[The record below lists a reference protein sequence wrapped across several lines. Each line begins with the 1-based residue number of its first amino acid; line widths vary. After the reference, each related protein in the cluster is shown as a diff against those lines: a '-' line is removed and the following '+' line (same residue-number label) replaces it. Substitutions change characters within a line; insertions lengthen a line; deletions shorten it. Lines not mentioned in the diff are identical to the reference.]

1 MTKFGNS
8 DHNDQSALID
18 DAQLDAVVGGSQAHD
33 FAAYV
38 AARSVGGWIM
48 KDIWTKPTLG
58 TFH

>member
-1 MTKFGNS
+1 
-8 DHNDQSALID
+8 
-18 DAQLDAVVGGSQAHD
+18 VGGTQQDAFSA
-33 FAAYV
+33 FL